1 VRILHLVHQYL
12 PEYVGGTELYT
23 QTLARFQA
31 QQGHHVAIFHPSQQ
45 EATTSPF
52 LVERDEAGVTL
63 YRAPVGPRSR
73 GQVFLSNFRDPAL
86 LSAFKQLLKSER
98 PDLIHVQHLMGLP
111 FQILQTIEA
120 AGIPFVITLH
130 DYWFPCAN
138 GQLIT
143 NYDNTVCGGPEW
155 WLNCARCALARS
167 GIGDR
172 PWLAPAVAPLFAY
185 RSQRLQQWLRTAGRV
200 IAPTRFVRDIY
211 AQLNMPDDNVVV
223 VPHGIEVP
231 KHVLQASPPQLPHQA
246 GQLHVVYVSSLAHQK
261 GTHVLIEAMNKLPL
275 EITLTLYGDLD
286 KFPDYVRMLKE
297 KNRHPGVR
305 FAGRI
310 GREDF
315 WQMLLTEADVAVLP
329 TLWYE
334 TSSLIRQEL
343 SAARVPLVASDIGV
357 LAETIRDG
365 VDGLL
370 FPPGDAQALAA
381 TLERLH
387 REPHLLRQ
395 LQSNMRPTRLMS
407 EHLIDVQS
415 IYEEVLQ
422 QAPLPTSTGA

>member
-1 VRILHLVHQYL
+1 MRILHLVHQYL

-31 QQGHHVAIFHPSQQ
+31 QQGHSVAIFYPSQR
-45 EATTSPF
+45 EATTAPF
-52 LVERDEAGVTL
+52 FVECDEAGVTI
-63 YRAPVGPRSR
+63 YGAAAGPRSR

-86 LSAFKQLLKSER
+86 LSAFRQLLQSER

-111 FQILQTIEA
+111 FQILRHIQA
-120 AGIPFVITLH
+120 AGVPFIITLH

-143 NYDNTVCGGPEW
+143 NYDGTICGGPEW

-172 PWLAPAVAPLFAY
+172 RWLAPPLAPLFAY
-185 RSQRLQQWLRTAGRV
+185 RSQRLQQWLRAAGRV

-211 AQLNMPDDNVVV
+211 AQLNMPADNIVV

-231 KHVLQASPPQLPHQA
+231 QHVLQAQPPTLPHKA
-246 GQLHVVYVSSLAHQK
+246 GRLHVVYVGSIAPQK
-261 GTHVLIEAMNKLPL
+261 GTHVLVKAANQLPP
-275 EITLTLYGDLD
+275 EVTLTIYGDLD
-286 KFPDYVRMLKE
+286 KFPDYVHMIRDKI
-297 KNRHPGVR
+297 RHPGIR
-305 FAGRI
+305 LAGRI
-310 GREDF
+310 GREEF

-334 TSSLIRQEL
+334 VSPLTIQEMF
-343 SAARVPLVASDIGV
+343 AARVPLLASDIG
-357 LAETIRDG
+357 AMPEKIRDG

-370 FPPGDAQALAA
+370 FPPGDAQALA
-381 TLERLH
+381 TILERLH
-387 REPHLLRQ
+387 REPALLRQ
-395 LQSNMRPTRLMS
+395 LQSNIRPTRLMS
-407 EHLIDVQS
+407 EHLSDVQR
-415 IYEEVLQ
+415 IYQEVLQ
-422 QAPLPTSTGA
+422 EAPPPT